1 MNLKYIF
8 QLLKK
13 IGAKLNQEQVR
24 LNWINETYMRNNLK
38 SRQFFLPRITLGA
51 WHVATQLFCK
61 KN

>member
-24 LNWINETYMRNNLK
+24 LN
-38 SRQFFLPRITLGA
+38 
-51 WHVATQLFCK
+51 
-61 KN
+61 